1 MPTGWSGP
9 LEKLTEFKWRIPKSY
24 KPEMRVDGIVFAS
37 ERMME
42 SLREDMAL
50 EQVANVATLPGIL
63 GASMA
68 MPDIHHGYGFCIGGV
83 AAMDAEQGV
92 ISPGGVG
99 YDIGCG
105 VRLLR
110 TDLTEKQVKPK
121 LKELAD
127 QLYRDVPTGVGSKGR
142 LTMSEPE
149 VAGVLAEGAHWAVA
163 HDLGWPEDLEVTEE
177 NARFLQADP
186 GLVSERAMA
195 RGRPQ
200 LGTLGS
206 GNHFLE
212 VQVVD
217 RIFDADVAAAFGLT
231 GPGQITVMIHSGSRG
246 LGYQVCDDYLAVMQ
260 QAILQYGIQLP
271 DRQLACTPLS
281 SPEGR
286 RYVGA
291 MTAAAN
297 FAWANRQAMAHWS
310 REAFA
315 HVFRSDARSLGMFQ
329 VYDVAHNVCKFE
341 EHQVDGAPRQVAVH
355 RKGAT
360 RSYPAGRPEVPAP
373 YRDVGQPVLVPGD
386 MGRYSY
392 VLVGNEAA
400 MRESFGS
407 TCHGAGRRLS
417 RSAAKRALKGV
428 DLQRQLQEQGI
439 FVRAQ
444 SSELLAEEA
453 PEAYKDV
460 EDVAKACEG
469 AGLSRCVAR
478 LRPIAVIKG

>member
-1 MPTGWSGP
+1 MAEGWSGP
-9 LEKLTEFKWRIPKSY
+9 LEKVTDYKWRIPRRY
-24 KPEMRVDGIVFAS
+24 RPDMRVDGIVFAS
-37 ERMME
+37 ERMVE
-42 SLREDMAL
+42 TLRHDMAL
-50 EQVANVATLPGIL
+50 EQVVNVATLPGIE

-68 MPDIHHGYGFCIGGV
+68 MPDIHHGYGFSIGGV
-83 AAMDAEQGV
+83 AAMNEQEGV

-110 TDLTEKQVKPK
+110 TDLTEKRITPK
-121 LKELAD
+121 LKDLAD
-127 QLYRDVPTGVGSKGR
+127 QLFRDVPTGVGSKGR
-142 LTMSEPE
+142 LTVDEKE
-149 VAGVLAEGAHWAVA
+149 VTAVLSNGAHWAVA
-163 HDLGWPEDLEVTEE
+163 RDLGWPEDVEVTEE
-177 NARFLQADP
+177 NARFRQADP
-186 GLVSERAMA
+186 DQVSPKAIA

-200 LGTLGS
+200 IGTLGS

-217 RIFDADVAAAFGLT
+217 KIFDPSVAAAFGLT
-231 GPGQITVMIHSGSRG
+231 GVGQVTLMIHSGSRG

-260 QAILQYGIQLP
+260 PALLRYGIKLP
-271 DRQLACTPLS
+271 DRQLACAPLR

-286 RYVGA
+286 RYIGA

-297 FAWANRQAMAHWS
+297 YAWANRQTMAHWA

-315 HVFRSDARSLGMFQ
+315 HIFRSSARDLGMFQ

-341 EHQVDGAPRQVAVH
+341 EHEFDGTRKRVAVH

-360 RSYPAGRPEVPAP
+360 RSFPPGHPEVPAR
-373 YRDVGQPVLVPGD
+373 YREVGQPVLVPGD

-392 VLVGNEAA
+392 VLVGTESA
-400 MRESFGS
+400 MRESCGS

-417 RSAAKRALKGV
+417 RSAAKRQLKGV
-428 DLQRQLQEQGI
+428 DLQKQLEKQGI

-444 SSELLAEEA
+444 SGDLLAEEA

-469 AGLSRCVAR
+469 AGLSRRVAR
-478 LRPIAVIKG
+478 LRPVAVIKG

>member
-1 MPTGWSGP
+1 
-9 LEKLTEFKWRIPKSY
+9 
-24 KPEMRVDGIVFAS
+24 MRVDGIIFAS
-37 ERMME
+37 ETMMDTM
-42 SLREDMAL
+42 REDMAL
-50 EQVANVATLPGIL
+50 EQVANVATLPGIV

-68 MPDIHHGYGFCIGGV
+68 MPDIHHGYGFSIGGV
-83 AAMDAEQGV
+83 AAMDLEQGV

-127 QLYRDVPTGVGSKGR
+127 QLFRDVPTGVGSKGR
-142 LTMSEPE
+142 LTIDEKE
-149 VAGVLAEGAHWAVA
+149 VVGVLTEGAHWAVD

-177 NARFLQADP
+177 NARFAQADP
-186 GLVSERAMA
+186 GEVSERAIA
-195 RGRPQ
+195 RGKPQ

-206 GNHFLE
+206 GNHFME

-217 RIFDADVAAAFGLT
+217 RIFDPSVADAFGLT
-231 GPGQITVMIHSGSRG
+231 GVGQVTLMIHSGSRG

-260 QAILQYGIQLP
+260 HAIVEYGIRLP

-297 FAWANRQAMAHWS
+297 FAWANRQTMAHWA

-315 HVFRSDARSLGMFQ
+315 HVFRSSARELGMFQ

-341 EHQVDGAPRQVAVH
+341 EHAIEGASRRVAVH

-360 RSYPAGRPEVPAP
+360 RSFPPGHPEVPIR
-373 YRDVGQPVLVPGD
+373 YREVGQPVLVPGD

-392 VLVGNEAA
+392 LLVGTEGA
-400 MRESFGS
+400 MRESCGS
-407 TCHGAGRRLS
+407 TCHGAGRRMS

-428 DLQRQLQEQGI
+428 DLQRRLQDQGV

-444 SSELLAEEA
+444 SGDLLAEEA

-469 AGLSRCVAR
+469 AGLSRRVAR
-478 LRPIAVIKG
+478 LRPVAVIKG

>member
-9 LEKLTEFKWRIPKSY
+9 LEKLTEFKWRIPRSY
-24 KPEMRVDGIVFAS
+24 KPEMRVDGVVFAS

-50 EQVANVATLPGIL
+50 EQVANVATLPGII

-68 MPDIHHGYGFCIGGV
+68 MPDIHHGYGFSIGGV
-83 AAMDAEQGV
+83 AAMDEQEGV

-110 TDLTEKQVKPK
+110 TDLTEKRVKPK

-127 QLYRDVPTGVGSKGR
+127 QLYRDVPTGVGAQGR
-142 LTMSEPE
+142 LTISEQE
-149 VAGVLAEGAHWAVA
+149 VAGVLAEGAHWTVA

-177 NARFLQADP
+177 NARFPQADP
-186 GLVSERAMA
+186 GMVSARAVA

-206 GNHFLE
+206 GNHFME

-231 GPGQITVMIHSGSRG
+231 GPGQVTVMIHSGSRG

-260 QAILQYGIQLP
+260 QAILQYGIRLP
-271 DRQLACTPLS
+271 DRQLACTPLN

-297 FAWANRQAMAHWS
+297 FAWANRQAMAHWA

-315 HVFRSDARSLGMFQ
+315 HVFRADARTLGMFQ

-341 EHQVDGAPRQVAVH
+341 EHLVDGALRRVAVH

-360 RSYPAGRPEVPAP
+360 RSYPPGRPELPAA

-392 VLVGNEAA
+392 VLVGTETA

-407 TCHGAGRRLS
+407 TCHGAGRRMS

-428 DLQRQLQEQGI
+428 DLQRQLEEKGV
-439 FVRAQ
+439 FVRAR

-469 AGLSRCVAR
+469 AGLSRRVAR

>member
-1 MPTGWSGP
+1 MPVGWSGP

-24 KPEMRVDGIVFAS
+24 KPEMRVDGVVFAS

-42 SLREDMAL
+42 TLRQDMAL
-50 EQVANVATLPGIL
+50 EQVANVAMLPGIV

-68 MPDIHHGYGFCIGGV
+68 MPDIHHGYGFSIGGV
-83 AAMDAEQGV
+83 AAMGMEEGV

-110 TDLTEKQVKPK
+110 TDLNEKRIRPK
-121 LKELAD
+121 LKDLAD
-127 QLYRDVPTGVGSKGR
+127 QLFRDVPTGVGSKGR
-142 LTMSEPE
+142 LSLEEKE
-149 VAGVLAEGAHWAVA
+149 VSGVLAEGAHWAVA
-163 HDLGWPEDLEVTEE
+163 RELGWPEDLEVTEE
-177 NARFLQADP
+177 NARFLKADP
-186 GLVSERAMA
+186 KEISERAVA

-217 RIFDADVAAAFGLT
+217 RIIDPAVASAFGLT
-231 GPGQITVMIHSGSRG
+231 EVGQVTVMIHSGSRG

-260 QAILQYGIQLP
+260 HALVQYGIQLP
-271 DRQLACTPLS
+271 DRQLACTPLA
-281 SPEGR
+281 SPEGK

-297 FAWANRQAMAHWS
+297 FAWANRQAMAHWA

-315 HVFRSDARSLGMFQ
+315 RVFRSSARELGMFQ

-341 EHQVDGAPRQVAVH
+341 EHEIEGTTRRVAVH

-360 RSYPAGRPEVPAP
+360 RSFPAGHPDVPAR

-392 VLVGNEAA
+392 VLMGTESA
-400 MRESFGS
+400 MRESCGS

-417 RSAAKRALKGV
+417 RSAAKRELKGV
-428 DLQRQLQEQGI
+428 NLQRQLQDQGV

-444 SSELLAEEA
+444 SGDLLAEEA
-453 PEAYKDV
+453 PMAYKDV

-469 AGLSRCVAR
+469 AGLSRRVAR
-478 LRPIAVIKG
+478 LRPVAVIKG

>member
-1 MPTGWSGP
+1 MPGGWSGP
-9 LEKLTEFKWRIPKSY
+9 LEKVTDFKWRIPRSY
-24 KPEMRVDGIVFAS
+24 RPEMRVDGIVFAT
-37 ERMME
+37 EKMVGT
-42 SLREDMAL
+42 LRDDMAL
-50 EQVANVATLPGIL
+50 EQVANVATLPGIV

-68 MPDIHHGYGFCIGGV
+68 MPDIHHGYGFSIGGV
-83 AAMDAEQGV
+83 AAMDMNEGV

-110 TDLTEKQVKPK
+110 TNLNEKRVRPK
-121 LKELAD
+121 LKDLAD
-127 QLYRDVPTGVGSKGR
+127 QLFRDVPTGVGSKGR
-142 LTMSEPE
+142 LTISPE
-149 VAGVLAEGAHWAVA
+149 DLAGVLTEGAQWAVA
-163 HDLGWPEDLEVTEE
+163 RELGWPEDVEVTEE
-177 NARFLQADP
+177 NARFLRADP
-186 GLVSERAMA
+186 DQVSQKAVA

-217 RIFDADVAAAFGLT
+217 RIFDSAVATAFGLT
-231 GPGQITVMIHSGSRG
+231 EVGQITLMIHSGSRG
-246 LGYQVCDDYLAVMQ
+246 LGYQICDDYLAVMQ
-260 QAILQYGIQLP
+260 PAMERYAIRLP
-271 DRQLACTPLS
+271 DRQLACAPLN

-286 RYVGA
+286 QYVGA

-297 FAWANRQAMAHWS
+297 YAWANRQTMAHWA

-315 HVFRSDARSLGMFQ
+315 RVFRSDARSLGMYQ

-341 EHQVDGAPRQVAVH
+341 EHEFADGRRQVAVH

-360 RSYPAGRPEVPAP
+360 RSFPPGHPEVPAR
-373 YRDVGQPVLVPGD
+373 YREVGQPVLVPGD

-392 VLVGNEAA
+392 VLVGTETA
-400 MRESFGS
+400 MRESCGS

-417 RSAAKRALKGV
+417 RGAAKRALKGV
-428 DLQRQLQEQGI
+428 DLKRNLEKQGI

-444 SSELLAEEA
+444 SNELLAEEA

-469 AGLSRCVAR
+469 AGLSRRVAR
-478 LRPIAVIKG
+478 LRPVAVIKG

>member
-1 MPTGWSGP
+1 MPGGWSGP
-9 LEKLTEFKWRIPKSY
+9 LEKVTDFKWRIPRSY
-24 KPEMRVDGIVFAS
+24 RPQMRVDGIIFAS
-37 ERMME
+37 EAMMNGM
-42 SLREDMAL
+42 REDMAL

-68 MPDIHHGYGFCIGGV
+68 MPDIHHGYGFSIGGV
-83 AAMDAEQGV
+83 AAMDANEGV

-110 TDLTEKQVKPK
+110 TDLVEQRVTPK
-121 LKELAD
+121 LKDLAD
-127 QLYRDVPTGVGSKGR
+127 QLFRDVPTGVGSKGR
-142 LTMSEPE
+142 LTISEE
-149 VAGVLAEGAHWAVA
+149 DLTGVLIEGAHWPVA
-163 HDLGWPEDLEVTEE
+163 HDLGWPEDVEVTEE
-177 NARFLQADP
+177 GARFGQADP
-186 GLVSERAMA
+186 ERVSQKAVA

-217 RIFDADVAAAFGLT
+217 RIFDETVASAFGLF
-231 GPGQITVMIHSGSRG
+231 PGQITLMIHSGSRG

-260 QAILQYGIQLP
+260 PALLRYAIQLP
-271 DRQLACTPLS
+271 DRQLACAPLN

-286 RYVGA
+286 QYVGA

-297 FAWANRQAMAHWS
+297 YAWANRQTMAHWA

-315 HVFRSDARSLGMFQ
+315 HVFRSDARSLGMHQ

-341 EHQVDGAPRQVAVH
+341 EHEIEGVRRQVAVH

-360 RSYPAGRPEVPAP
+360 RSFPPGHPEVPAK
-373 YRDVGQPVLVPGD
+373 YREVGQPVLVPGD

-392 VLVGNEAA
+392 VLVGTETA
-400 MRESFGS
+400 MHESCGS
-407 TCHGAGRRLS
+407 TCHGAGRRMS
-417 RSAAKRALKGV
+417 RGAAKRALKGV
-428 DLQRQLQEQGI
+428 DLQKELQKKGI

-469 AGLSRCVAR
+469 AGLSRRVAR
-478 LRPIAVIKG
+478 LRPVAVIKG

>member
-1 MPTGWSGP
+1 MPGWSGP
-9 LEKLTEFKWRIPKSY
+9 LEQVSDFKWCIPRSY
-24 KPEMRVDGIVFAS
+24 RADMRVDGIVYAS
-37 ERMME
+37 DRIMA

-50 EQVANVATLPGIL
+50 EQVANVATLPGIV
-63 GASMA
+63 GASWA
-68 MPDIHHGYGFCIGGV
+68 MPDIHHGYGFSIGGV
-83 AAMDAEQGV
+83 AAMDREEGV

-110 TDLTEKQVKPK
+110 TDLTEMRVKPK

-127 QLYRDVPTGVGSKGR
+127 RLFRDVPTGVGSRGR
-142 LTMSEPE
+142 LTIDEKD
-149 VAGVLAEGAHWAVA
+149 VAGVLAEGAQWAVA
-163 HDLGWPEDLEVTEE
+163 HDLGWPEDVEVTEE
-177 NARFLQADP
+177 SARFRQADP
-186 GLVSERAMA
+186 DQVSAKAVA

-217 RIFDADVAAAFGLT
+217 RIYDDDVASAFGLT
-231 GPGQITVMIHSGSRG
+231 GAGQIMLMIHSGSRG
-246 LGYQVCDDYLAVMQ
+246 LGYQVCDDYLQVMQ
-260 QAILQYGIQLP
+260 PALMQYGIRLP
-271 DRQLACTPLS
+271 DRQLACAPLS

-297 FAWANRQAMAHWS
+297 FAWANRQTMAHWA
-310 REAFA
+310 RETFA
-315 HVFRSDARSLGMFQ
+315 RVFRSSARDLGMFQ

-341 EHQVDGAPRQVAVH
+341 THEIEGVSRQVAVH

-360 RSYPAGRPEVPAP
+360 RSFPPGHPEVPAP
-373 YRDVGQPVLVPGD
+373 YRAVGQPVLVPGD

-392 VLVGNEAA
+392 VLVGTETAMHEAC
-400 MRESFGS
+400 GS

-417 RSAAKRALKGV
+417 RSAAKRELKAV
-428 DLQRQLQEQGI
+428 NLQKELEKQGI
-439 FVRAQ
+439 FIRAQ

-453 PEAYKDV
+453 PQAYKNV

-469 AGLSRCVAR
+469 AGLSRRVAR
-478 LRPIAVIKG
+478 LRPVAVIKG

>member
-1 MPTGWSGP
+1 
-9 LEKLTEFKWRIPKSY
+9 
-24 KPEMRVDGIVFAS
+24 
-37 ERMME
+37 
-42 SLREDMAL
+42 
-50 EQVANVATLPGIL
+50 
-63 GASMA
+63 
-68 MPDIHHGYGFCIGGV
+68 MPDIHHGYGFSIGGV
-83 AAMDAEQGV
+83 APMDLQEGV

-110 TDLTEKQVKPK
+110 TDLTEKRITPK

-127 QLYRDVPTGVGSKGR
+127 QLFRDVPTGVGSKGR
-142 LTMSEPE
+142 LTISEQQIN
-149 VAGVLAEGAHWAVA
+149 AVLTSGAHWAVENG
-163 HDLGWPEDLEVTEE
+163 LGWPEDVEVTEE
-177 NARFLQADP
+177 NARFQQADP
-186 GLVSERAMA
+186 DQVSAKAVA

-206 GNHFLE
+206 GNHFME

-217 RIFDADVAAAFGLT
+217 RVFDPAVAEAFGIT
-231 GPGQITVMIHSGSRG
+231 GPGQVMLMIHSGSRG
-246 LGYQVCDDYLAVMQ
+246 LGYQVCDDYLGVMQ
-260 QAILQYGIQLP
+260 PALLQYGIKLP
-271 DRQLACTPLS
+271 DRQLACAPLS

-297 FAWANRQAMAHWS
+297 YAWANRQAMAHWA

-315 HVFRSDARSLGMFQ
+315 KVFRSSARDMEMYQ
-329 VYDVAHNVCKFE
+329 VYDVAHNICKFE
-341 EHQVDGAPRQVAVH
+341 EHEINGERRRVAIH

-360 RSYPAGRPEVPAP
+360 RSFPPGHPEVPAP
-373 YRDVGQPVLVPGD
+373 YREVGQPVLVPGD

-392 VLVGNEAA
+392 VLVGTESA
-400 MRESFGS
+400 MRESCGS

-417 RSAAKRALKGV
+417 RSAAKRALKGT
-428 DLQRQLQEQGI
+428 DLQKRLQKEGV

-460 EDVAKACEG
+460 EDVAKACDG
-469 AGLSRCVAR
+469 AGLSRRVAR
-478 LRPIAVIKG
+478 LRPVAVIKG

>member
-1 MPTGWSGP
+1 
-9 LEKLTEFKWRIPKSY
+9 
-24 KPEMRVDGIVFAS
+24 MRVDGVVFAS
-37 ERMME
+37 DRIME
-42 SLREDMAL
+42 TLREDMAL
-50 EQVANVATLPGIL
+50 EQVANVATLPGIV

-68 MPDIHHGYGFCIGGV
+68 MPDIHHGYGFSIGGV
-83 AAMDAEQGV
+83 AAMDMEEGV

-110 TDLTEKQVKPK
+110 TDLTEKRVKPR

-127 QLYRDVPTGVGSKGR
+127 QLFRDVPTGVGSKGR
-142 LTMSEPE
+142 LTISDEE
-149 VAGVLAEGAHWAVA
+149 VAAVLAEGARWSVA
-163 HDLGWPEDLEVTEE
+163 RDLGWPEDVEVTEE
-177 NARFLQADP
+177 NACFPQADP
-186 GLVSERAMA
+186 EQISEKAIA

-217 RIFDADVAAAFGLT
+217 RIFDETVAAVFGLT
-231 GPGQITVMIHSGSRG
+231 EIGQVTVMIHSGSRG

-260 QAILQYGIQLP
+260 QAIQQYGIRLP
-271 DRQLACTPLS
+271 DRQLACTPLN

-286 RYVGA
+286 RYIGA

-297 FAWANRQAMAHWS
+297 FAWANRQTMAHWA

-315 HVFRSDARSLGMFQ
+315 HVFRSTARELGMFQ

-341 EHQVDGAPRQVAVH
+341 EHEIEGARRRVAVH

-360 RSYPAGRPEVPAP
+360 RSFPPGHPDVPAR
-373 YRDVGQPVLVPGD
+373 YREVGQPVLVPGD

-392 VLVGNEAA
+392 VLVGIESA
-400 MRESFGS
+400 MHESCGS
-407 TCHGAGRRLS
+407 TCHGAGRRMS
-417 RSAAKRALKGV
+417 RGAAVRSLKGV
-428 DLQRQLQEQGI
+428 DLQKQLQEKGV

-444 SSELLAEEA
+444 SKALLAEEA
-453 PEAYKDV
+453 PEAYKNV

-469 AGLSRCVAR
+469 AGLSRRVAR

>member
-1 MPTGWSGP
+1 MPDGWSGP
-9 LEKLTEFKWRIPKSY
+9 LEKVTDFKWRIPKRY
-24 KPEMRVDGIVFAS
+24 RPDMRVDGIVFAT
-37 ERMME
+37 ERMVE
-42 SLREDMAL
+42 TLRQDMAL
-50 EQVANVATLPGIL
+50 EQVANVATLPGIV

-68 MPDIHHGYGFCIGGV
+68 MPDIHHGYGFSIGGV
-83 AAMDAEQGV
+83 AAMDEVEGV

-110 TDLTEKQVKPK
+110 TNLTEKRVKPK

-127 QLYRDVPTGVGSKGR
+127 QLFRDVPTGVGSKGR
-142 LTMSEPE
+142 LTVDEKE
-149 VAGVLAEGAHWAVA
+149 VTSVLRDGAHWAVA
-163 HDLGWPEDLEVTEE
+163 RDLGWPEDVEVTEE
-177 NARFLQADP
+177 NARFPQADP
-186 GLVSERAMA
+186 DEVSAKAMA

-200 LGTLGS
+200 IGTLGS

-217 RIFDADVAAAFGLT
+217 RIFDPAVAEAFGLT
-231 GPGQITVMIHSGSRG
+231 GVGQVTLMIHSGSRG
-246 LGYQVCDDYLAVMQ
+246 LGYQVCDDYLQLMQ
-260 QAILQYGIQLP
+260 PALLRYGIKLP
-271 DRQLACTPLS
+271 DRQLACAPLN
-281 SPEGR
+281 SPEGK

-297 FAWANRQAMAHWS
+297 YAWANRQTMAHWA

-315 HVFRSDARSLGMFQ
+315 RVFKSSARELGMFQ

-341 EHQVDGAPRQVAVH
+341 EHEFDGKRKRVAVH

-360 RSYPAGRPEVPAP
+360 RSFPAGHPEIPAR
-373 YRDVGQPVLVPGD
+373 YREVGQPVLVPGD

-392 VLVGNEAA
+392 VLVGTETA
-400 MRESFGS
+400 MHESCGS

-417 RSAAKRALKGV
+417 RGAAKRALQGV
-428 DLQRQLQEQGI
+428 DLQKQLEKQGI

-444 SSELLAEEA
+444 SGSLLAEEA

-460 EDVAKACEG
+460 EDVAKACDG
-469 AGLSRCVAR
+469 AGLSRRVAR
-478 LRPIAVIKG
+478 LRPVAVIKG